1 MRAELSPRRRD
12 PRDIALARAVPA
24 CDDAQMRPNTADF
37 APDRTAHDRTASD
50 HPARPLDRGC
60 ERGFHPVPRRASRP
74 ARVFAALGAAVAG
87 LALAA
92 ADHALADVRLDPLF
106 RDHAVL
112 QRGRPIPVRGVA
124 MPGERV
130 EVAFGAVRAEG
141 TAGADGRFSI
151 ELPAM
156 DASLEPRELVVKSPS
171 GTAKVSDVLV
181 GEVWFCSGQSN
192 MEWTV
197 DASDEAPRAK
207 ELASRVPIRSFKAPH
222 VTAARPADDVPGAWR
237 VASADTVGSFT
248 AVGFWFG
255 VDLARALD
263 LEVPIG
269 LVDISW
275 GGTRIE
281 PWIPRDLMLASDVPA
296 IREAAQNL
304 EARVAEFES
313 VGADA
318 RDAQAAKEVER
329 FRTAR
334 AEYWKRALADE
345 VGARELWS
353 NPETSKDYPA
363 AWRDAT
369 LPAFYS
375 ALDPA
380 LDGFDGFVW
389 HTRTFDVPAAWAD
402 RPLTLVLPPIDDADV
417 VYIDGVEVGDT
428 VGDWTR
434 RRSYEIPRGL
444 KAGVHRITVAA
455 LDMHGQGGFA
465 GGPMRLML
473 AGTKESVDLAGAWKW
488 RQGGGVPRVAPPVA
502 RDVTKSPGTE
512 PHEPAA
518 IWNAMMAPCI
528 AFPARGAIWYQG
540 ESNAGEPDNYRKLL
554 PLLMESWRAKS
565 GNPDLAWG
573 IVQLAAFQPFVE
585 KEPAQGAWA
594 LLREAQ
600 FRGSRE
606 ARGGFASAIDLGD
619 AADIHPRR
627 KREVGERLAAWAR
640 ATQYGESSVE
650 WRGPELASATREN
663 GGMVRLR
670 FEHARGM
677 RATGGK
683 PGGFALAGA
692 DGKFVW
698 AEATIMDEG
707 RDGIVLSAPGV
718 AEPVEV
724 VYAWQNNP
732 ERANVVNG
740 AGLPMIPFRAKIA
753 P

>member
-1 MRAELSPRRRD
+1 MTR
-12 PRDIALARAVPA
+12 IALV
-24 CDDAQMRPNTADF
+24 TAL
-37 APDRTAHDRTASD
+37 AT
-50 HPARPLDRGC
+50 G
-60 ERGFHPVPRRASRP
+60 GF
-74 ARVFAALGAAVAG
+74 AVAG
-87 LALAA
+87 VAS
-92 ADHALADVRLDPLF
+92 ADVRLDPLF

-112 QRGRPIPVRGVA
+112 QRGRPIPVLGTA
-124 MPGERV
+124 APGEAV
-130 EVAFGAVRAEG
+130 SVQFGELRAEG
-141 TAGADGRFSI
+141 NAGPDGRFSV

-156 DASLEPRELVVKSPS
+156 EASLAPRQLVVTAPS

-197 DASDEAPRAK
+197 DASDESARAK
-207 ELASRVPIRSFKAPH
+207 ELAPRVPIRSFKAPH
-222 VTAARPADDVPGAWR
+222 VTAARPAGDVPGAWR
-237 VASADTVGSFT
+237 VASPDTVGSFT

-281 PWIPRDLMLASDVPA
+281 PWIPRDLMLASNVPA
-296 IREAAQNL
+296 IREAAETL
-304 EARVAEFES
+304 EARITEFEATS
-313 VGADA
+313 ADA
-318 RDAQAAKEVER
+318 RDALVAKELER
-329 FRTAR
+329 FRAAR
-334 AEYWKRALADE
+334 ADFWKRALADDA
-345 VGARELWS
+345 GGRGGWS
-353 NPETSKDYPA
+353 NPESSAGFPA
-363 AWRDAT
+363 EWRDAT
-369 LPAFYS
+369 LPAFYG
-375 ALDPA
+375 ALDASPNA
-380 LDGFDGFVW
+380 SLDGFDGFVW
-389 HTRTFDVPAAWAD
+389 FTRTFDVPASWAD
-402 RPLTLVLPPIDDADV
+402 RPLTLLLPPIDDADAV
-417 VYIDGVEVGDT
+417 FIDGVEVGNT
-428 VGDWTR
+428 IGDWTR
-434 RRSYEIPRGL
+434 RRAYEIPRGL
-444 KAGVHRITVAA
+444 KAGTHRIAMAV
-455 LDMHGQGGFA
+455 LDMHGQGGVVNDA
-465 GGPMRLML
+465 MRLTL
-473 AGTKESVDLAGAWKW
+473 AGTNEAVDLSGAWKW
-488 RQGGGVPRVAPPVA
+488 RQGGGVPRTPIPVE
-502 RDVTKSPGTE
+502 RNVMKSPGTE

-573 IVQLAAFQPFVE
+573 IVQLAAFMPFVE

-600 FRGSRE
+600 FQGARE
-606 ARGGFASAIDLGD
+606 GRGGFASAIDLGD

-640 ATQYGESSVE
+640 NTVYGESSVA
-650 WRGPELASATREN
+650 WQGPEVVNAVREN
-663 GGMVRLR
+663 GSLVRVR
-670 FEHARGM
+670 FEHARGL
-677 RATGGK
+677 RATGEK

-698 AEATIMDEG
+698 ADAMIMDEG
-707 RDGIVLSAPGV
+707 RDGVVLSAPGV
-718 AEPVEV
+718 TDPVEV

-732 ERANVVNG
+732 ERANLVNG
-740 AGLPMIPFRAKIA
+740 AGLPMVPFRAKVK